1 MGLVV
6 YGIPNCDTVKK
17 ARAWLA
23 ARGLDHAFHD
33 FRKQGVPAERLDAWL
48 AALGW
53 EALVNRRGTTWRKL
67 DLALQ
72 AAVTD
77 AASARALMLAN
88 PSVIRRP
95 VIERDGQVLG
105 AQGSAGRQRRPV
117 GEPATLVSTCPA
129 G

>member
-1 MGLVV
+1 MGVVV

-23 ARGLDHAFHD
+23 ARGIDHAFHD
-33 FRKQGVPAERLDAWL
+33 YRTQGVPAEHLDAWL

-67 DLALQ
+67 DPALQ
-72 AAVTD
+72 AGVVD
-77 AASARALMLAN
+77 AASARVLMLAN

-95 VIERDGQVLG
+95 VVEHDGHVLG
-105 AQGSAGRQRRPV
+105 AGFDAPLQAQLTGLPRG
-117 GEPATLVSTCPA
+117 
-129 G
+129 

>member
-1 MGLVV
+1 MGVVV

-23 ARGLDHAFHD
+23 ARGIDHAFHD
-33 FRKQGVPAERLDAWL
+33 YRKQGVPADRLDAWL

-67 DLALQ
+67 DPALQ

-95 VIERDGQVLG
+95 VVEHDGHVLG
-105 AQGSAGRQRRPV
+105 AGFDAPLQGQLAGLPR
-117 GEPATLVSTCPA
+117 G
-129 G
+129 